1 MSALFTLQPRQ
12 LSLPRRIVMSGLWGL
27 ALLLSSCSAKFNFTG
42 TGSVDTSLETLSVA
56 NFNNEAQIVV
66 SYLAQEVTNQ
76 LQQRFLNQSR
86 LTLTSGAADVE
97 LNGSVTRYTIQPVA
111 ITGGDEAAQNRL
123 TIAIRVNFENNV
135 NPDEGWE
142 DTFESFVDFDANL
155 DFASREADLI
165 DEVLEQITQDVFT
178 KSIGKW

>member
-1 MSALFTLQPRQ
+1 MW
-12 LSLPRRIVMSGLWGL
+12 RIDLLRLKLWVLLGLSGLLGG
-27 ALLLSSCSAKFNFTG
+27 CSVNFNFTG

-56 NFNNEAQIVV
+56 NFSNEAQIVV
-66 SYLAQEVTNQ
+66 SYLAQEVTDQ

-97 LNGSVTRYTIQPVA
+97 LSGSVTRYTIQPVA
-111 ITGGDEAAQNRL
+111 IQGGDQAAQSRL
-123 TIAIRVNFENNV
+123 TIDVRVVYENNV
-135 NPDEGWE
+135 DPNDSWE
-142 DTFESFVDFDANL
+142 NTFSSFVDFDSEIN
-155 DFASREADLI
+155 FSSEEARLI